1 MPKKT
6 DALDNYKRRQKA
18 VDELQVKELKRQSEK
33 DQEHDSRIE
42 SLEKEHKNVKADVSQ
57 MKSDLES
64 AIEAVKKAENSSK
77 DRDQDEQLGKMQSS
91 LLAEAIKLKA
101 LYESFELETERIS
114 ELYDEIYSLK
124 QRNISQSH
132 IDAVQNI
139 DSKDIAAKLTENKI
153 NDAEQSSDI
162 AKNKNKISSNFK
174 YIESVDKRLKK
185 NSTNDKVTRVIAI
198 VSLLGTIALALMEFL
213 K

>member
-6 DALDNYKRRQKA
+6 DALDNYKRRQKV

-42 SLEKEHKNVKADVSQ
+42 SLEKEHKNVEADVNQ
-57 MKSDLES
+57 MKSNLES
-64 AIEAVKKAENSSK
+64 AIEAAKKAENSSK
-77 DRDQDEQLGKMQSS
+77 DRDQDEQLGKIQGS

-101 LYESFELETERIS
+101 LYESFEHETERIS
-114 ELYDEIYSLK
+114 ELYDEVYSLK
-124 QRNISQSH
+124 QKNISQSH
-132 IDAVQNI
+132 IDTAQDIN
-139 DSKDIAAKLTENKI
+139 SKDVAVKL
-153 NDAEQSSDI
+153 AE
-162 AKNKNKISSNFK
+162 NKNKISSNFK
-174 YIESVDKRLKK
+174 YIEAVDKRLKK

-198 VSLLGTIALALMEFL
+198 VSLLGTIAFALMEFL